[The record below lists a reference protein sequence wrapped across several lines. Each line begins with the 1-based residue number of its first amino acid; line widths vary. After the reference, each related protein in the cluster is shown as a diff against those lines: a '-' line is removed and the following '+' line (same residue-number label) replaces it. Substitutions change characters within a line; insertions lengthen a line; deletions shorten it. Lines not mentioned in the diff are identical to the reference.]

1 MNDCEQI
8 RTIWTHAEPIIEM
21 GVWDPAVFLSNP
33 VRAIS
38 GQSGPILHLGELA
51 KVFEGVRAA
60 GNWDRRDNLPGSDA
74 GSDTWRGYRQ
84 INVGQFEL
92 LPGEA
97 WDRPVESGSTFLQP
111 GDVVVR
117 KMSPV
122 RAALVTDDIPGHPVD
137 DSCLVIRGLD
147 TPTALWVVLCFN
159 HPSYERYLMSLSGQ
173 PILPRVSL
181 RVLRNIALPPPP
193 PLFHTLAGP
202 IKAEVNDRA
211 LIRRNVHSVQQEV
224 IGFVAESG
232 GADFI
237 ARAEAR
243 FQQPSW
249 SAQVHARTIDWS
261 WAPQHVSAAILQDEL
276 LDLSAW
282 TPLAAWL
289 DKTPRDRRRLPPDFD
304 RQVHLLRLSDA
315 ETSVLPACSL
325 ETIRP
330 TLASRVY
337 RVPLSVGEVL
347 ISTLGTSPRV
357 LFAGVESRDDVF
369 LVDHWEP
376 LRFRETPGAFALIL
390 NTPAVSGQ
398 LRRMSVGSARQFV
411 RAEDIKQLCIPDVPL
426 AVRTRWDQA
435 LTGIVQAWRKSC
447 DSWEDL
453 MNRANRAFEDAHN
466 LPAMRADR
474 SRAL

>member
-1 MNDCEQI
+1 
-8 RTIWTHAEPIIEM
+8 
-21 GVWDPAVFLSNP
+21 
-33 VRAIS
+33 
-38 GQSGPILHLGELA
+38 
-51 KVFEGVRAA
+51 
-60 GNWDRRDNLPGSDA
+60 
-74 GSDTWRGYRQ
+74 
-84 INVGQFEL
+84 
-92 LPGEA
+92 
-97 WDRPVESGSTFLQP
+97 
-111 GDVVVR
+111 
-117 KMSPV
+117 
-122 RAALVTDDIPGHPVD
+122 LVTDDLPGHPVD

-181 RVLRNIALPPPP
+181 RVLRNIPLPPPP
-193 PLFHTLAGP
+193 PLFYTLAGP
-202 IKAEVNDRA
+202 IKTEVNDRA

-237 ARAEAR
+237 ARAEER
-243 FQQPSW
+243 FQQPTW

-276 LDLSAW
+276 LALSAW
-282 TPLAAWL
+282 TPLATWL

-304 RQVHLLRLSDA
+304 REVHLLRLSDA

-325 ETIRP
+325 ETMRP

-337 RVPLSVGEVL
+337 REPLAVGEVL

-357 LFAGVESRDDVF
+357 LFAGVECREDVF

-411 RAEDIKQLCIPDVPL
+411 RAEDIRQLCIPDVAL
-426 AVRTRWDQA
+426 DVRMRWDQA
-435 LTGIVQAWRKSC
+435 ITGIVQAWRKSC
-447 DSWEDL
+447 DRWEDL
-453 MNRANRAFEDAHN
+453 MIRANRAFDDAHN
-466 LPAMRADR
+466 LSETRAER
-474 SRAL
+474 SRSS